1 MSPAIAAKG
10 SNSGASRNS
19 ESVDNEDDAQTQFSQ
34 ASSLWQHPDTEAYL
48 SAFAKEMAAF
58 FTPRSSA
65 AGQNEAFKQLPHLLK
80 AFAVRIGHERGD
92 AKGRQVMATIYKFR
106 K

>member
-1 MSPAIAAKG
+1 MSPTKED
-10 SNSGASRNS
+10 NSGATRNFES
-19 ESVDNEDDAQTQFSQ
+19 EDNEDDAQTQFSQ
-34 ASSLWQHPDTEAYL
+34 ASSLWRHPDTEAYL

-65 AGQNEAFKQLPHLLK
+65 AGQNEAFKRLPHLLK

-92 AKGRQVMATIYKFR
+92 AKGRQVMTTIYKFR